1 MDRVWLYISLAVVL
15 WIGKT
20 VYKAL
25 VSPLRRIP
33 GPIYTNFTRL
43 PLKLSILA
51 GQRIYFIH
59 SLHLQ
64 YGPIV
69 RIAPTE
75 VSIFS
80 LPEFKEI
87 HRVGSPFLKSKWYE
101 DFVMGDTVGVFN
113 MRDPKQHAKRRRF
126 FARAFSKSVLR
137 SEWEGVVREKVRRVV
152 ARMKGEMIQRYGNGD
167 GEGRCDVLKWWT
179 FLATDVAG
187 HLMFGEDF
195 GMVELGVK
203 NEYIQ
208 VLESTMK
215 GSGINAELPLLG
227 FIARHLP
234 ISALQP
240 MFRANEYLTTYGRRA
255 VKNAKANSASSRNI
269 FSGMIYA
276 SEKSSETGD
285 DKLKDLDV
293 ATEAG
298 NLIVA
303 GSDTTAVT
311 LTYLIWSVLSRPSL
325 QRDLESEVSALE
337 AEYDDAKL
345 ETLPLLNAVIKET
358 LRLYGAAPGSLPRS
372 VPEGGSTLGGYSIPQ
387 GVTVSTQSWT
397 IHRDENIFRHPEDFD
412 VSRWMKT
419 GDNTDPGA
427 SSPANLAFSPFG
439 AGARVCLGIHL
450 AEMELRL
457 AAAEFFRECAGAR
470 LAWGTTEETMRP
482 ENYFLIAPVGHRCE
496 VTL

>member
-1 MDRVWLYISLAVVL
+1 MDRLWIYISVAVGL
-15 WIGKT
+15 WIAKT
-20 VYKAL
+20 IYAAL
-25 VSPLRRIP
+25 SSPLRRIP
-33 GPIYTNFTRL
+33 GPLYTNLTRL
-43 PLKLSILA
+43 PLKLSILR
-51 GQRIYFIH
+51 GQKIYFIH
-59 SLHLQ
+59 TLHLK
-64 YGPIV
+64 YGTIV
-69 RIAPTE
+69 RISPSE
-75 VSIFS
+75 VSISS

-87 HRVGSPFLKSKWYE
+87 HRVGSPFTKSQWYE
-101 DFVMGDTVGVFN
+101 DFVMGDTPGVFN
-113 MRDPKQHAKRRRF
+113 MRDVKQHAKHRKL
-126 FARAFSKSVLR
+126 FARAFSKSSLR
-137 SEWEGVVREKVRRVV
+137 NEWEGVVRDKVRRVV
-152 ARMKGEMIQRYGNGD
+152 GRMKGEISSQQPGH
-167 GEGRCDVLKWWT
+167 EGRCDILKWWT

-227 FIARHLP
+227 FIGRYLP
-234 ISALQP
+234 IQALQT

-255 VKNAKANSASSRNI
+255 VTNAKANSYSNRNI

-276 SEKSSETGD
+276 SEKSRGTGNES
-285 DKLKDLDV
+285 LTDLDV

-325 QRDLESEVSALE
+325 QRDLEEEASALD
-337 AEYDDAKL
+337 ADYDDAKL

-372 VPEGGSTLGGYSIPQ
+372 VPEGGATLGGYFIPE
-387 GVTVSTQSWT
+387 GMTVSTQSWT
-397 IHRDENIFRHPEDFD
+397 IHRNENIFPDPEDFD

-419 GDNTDPGA
+419 DTNTNPGA
-427 SSPANLAFSPFG
+427 SGLANLAFSPFG

-457 AAAEFFRECAGAR
+457 AAAEFFRESRGAK
-470 LAWGTTEETMRP
+470 LARDVTEERMRA
-482 ENYFLIAPVGHRCE
+482 ENYFLIAPVGHLCE